1 MSIDVQLSADPLL
14 SNINR
19 TSYYKS
25 FMSYAIINRFK
36 KPCQIQTQRILLVTG
51 SLLTGYSENII
62 RGRQPSSPMGRDLTK
77 CS

>member
-1 MSIDVQLSADPLL
+1 MSIGIQLSADSLL

-36 KPCQIQTQRILLVTG
+36 KEAFPDPNSKDPVGHRLEPADWVF
-51 SLLTGYSENII
+51 
-62 RGRQPSSPMGRDLTK
+62 
-77 CS
+77 